1 MRSRAGG
8 ADCWAVWQ
16 PAERMLRQA
25 GTVGGG
31 VSLGEQGE
39 PPAGSAAPHL
49 PRPPGCGP
57 SATCKC
63 QCHTAREAR
72 GTCGWNL
79 PDKRGFWSQQPW
91 VWFSCG
97 LRSVSG
103 ALSLA
108 YARPCPSCD
117 QESGCHELFAQ
128 SSCRWVVI
136 QKCSSHPHEDPGPW
150 ATRDRQEPWG
160 LAQPLSL
167 LGDSALLG
175 VWGDLR
181 AQPFFSFSSLFFSCS
196 LFSSL
201 RGLIT
206 AQTFN
211 SDGN

>member
-1 MRSRAGG
+1 MQTAGRFGSQLRECYARLGLWVGESASENRESHQQGQLRHICPVLPG
-8 ADCWAVWQ
+8 AAPAPPANVSVIQ
-16 PAERMLRQA
+16 PERP
-25 GTVGGG
+25 GEPVGGTCLTREG
-31 VSLGEQGE
+31 SGASSLGR
-39 PPAGSAAPHL
+39 GSRVTL
-49 PRPPGCGP
+49 G
-57 SATCKC
+57 
-63 QCHTAREAR
+63 QC
-72 GTCGWNL
+72 L
-79 PDKRGFWSQQPW
+79 
-91 VWFSCG
+91 
-97 LRSVSG
+97 G